1 MIPIMDN
8 HMHLQLKGQN
18 IIAAERFHKAGGT
31 HLVISHMPYDEFP
44 IVAEGNFKRTFER
57 TLQIA
62 GMVRNATDLKV
73 FVTLGP
79 YPVELIGL
87 AEKYGMERAVDI
99 MKKGMELAADY
110 VKEGEAIAIGE
121 IGRPHFPVS
130 REIWEASNDILLYAM
145 EVARDVPC
153 PVVLHTESATPEV
166 WKDLAAMADRARLPR
181 DKVIKHYSPPAIL
194 PEENQGLF
202 PSVLSS
208 RRNIREAISKG
219 TRFFMETDYIDEPS
233 RPNVVLPPDTV
244 PKRTM
249 GLIMNREMTEEQAWT
264 IHKENFEAV
273 YGIELEF

>member
-18 IIAAERFHKAGGT
+18 VEAAKKFRKAGGT
-31 HLVISHMPYDEFP
+31 HLIISHMPYDEFS
-44 IVAEGNFKRTFER
+44 ITAERNFKRTFER
-57 TLQIA
+57 TLRIVE
-62 GMVRNATDLKV
+62 MVRKETELMAFATV
-73 FVTLGP
+73 GP
-79 YPVELIGL
+79 YPVELLPL
-87 AEKYGMERAVDI
+87 AEKVGLEEGKEI
-99 MKKGMELAADY
+99 MKRGMDLAAEY
-110 VKEGEAIAIGE
+110 VKDGKAIAMGE

-130 REIWEASNDILLYAM
+130 KEIWDASNEILLYAM

-166 WKDLAAMADRARLPR
+166 WKDLANMADKANLPR
-181 DKVIKHYSPPAIL
+181 DKVVKHYSPPAVL

-208 RRNIREAISKG
+208 RKNIREALSKG

-233 RPNVVLPPDTV
+233 RPNVVMPPDTV

-249 GLIMNREMTEEQAWT
+249 GLILNGEMTEEQAWT
-264 IHKENFEAV
+264 IHKENFETV
-273 YGIELEF
+273 YRIELEF

>member
-18 IIAAERFHKAGGT
+18 VEAAKKFQKAGGT

-44 IVAEGNFKRTFER
+44 ITAEKDFKRTFER
-57 TLQIA
+57 TLQIVK
-62 GMVRNATDLKV
+62 MVRKETELKV
-73 FVTLGP
+73 FATLGP
-79 YPVELIGL
+79 YPVELLPLGEKTGL
-87 AEKYGMERAVDI
+87 ESAVNV
-99 MKKGMELAADY
+99 MKKGMELAAEY
-110 VKEGEAIAIGE
+110 VREGKAIAMGE

-130 REIWEASNDILLYAM
+130 KEIRDASNDILLYAM
-145 EVARDVPC
+145 EIARDVPC

-166 WKDLAAMADRARLPR
+166 WKDLAKMADRAGLQR
-181 DKVIKHYSPPAIL
+181 DKVVKHYSPPAVL

-208 RRNIREAISKG
+208 RKNIREALSKG

-233 RPNVVLPPDTV
+233 RPNVVMPPDTV

-249 GLIMNREMTEEQAWT
+249 GLILNGEMTEEQAWA

>member
-18 IIAAERFHKAGGT
+18 VEAAKKFQKAGGT

-44 IVAEGNFKRTFER
+44 ISAEKDFKRTFER
-57 TLQIA
+57 TLQIVE
-62 GMVRNATDLKV
+62 MVRKKTELKV
-73 FVTLGP
+73 FATLGP
-79 YPVELIGL
+79 YPVELLPL
-87 AEKYGMERAVDI
+87 AESTSLENAVDI
-99 MKKGMELAADY
+99 MKKGMDLAAEY
-110 VKEGEAIAIGE
+110 VKEGKAIAMGE

-130 REIWEASNDILLYAM
+130 KEIRDASNDILLYAM
-145 EVARDVPC
+145 EIARDVPC

-166 WKDLAAMADRARLPR
+166 WKDLAKMADRAGLQR
-181 DKVIKHYSPPAIL
+181 DKVVKHYSPPAVL

-208 RRNIREAISKG
+208 RKNIREALSKG

-233 RPNVVLPPDTV
+233 RPNVVMPPDTV

-249 GLIMNREMTEEQAWT
+249 GLILNGEMTEEQAWA